1 MSEPGHPSPEA
12 LWTGT
17 DEQTREHRRRCRL
30 CQSEYDR
37 VRTEQQAVAAWLAA
51 QAAPQPMPVE
61 VVERVHGALGAQ
73 VEARGVDQPGP
84 GPVPAPHPGRWLL
97 VAAAVAAAAVVGSAV
112 LLPSMQGSD
121 DSLAGA
127 DVAAESVQRDEP
139 ESADQAAA
147 APAPLPQ
154 VPADLV
160 AVVATSGATS
170 SPTEC
175 GTVLAEQVGAV
186 LRGSQTVDDDR
197 AGVLVVLDEAEGR
210 AVWWV
215 PTCVAGVDQALGRS
229 PLGE

>member
-1 MSEPGHPSPEA
+1 VSEPGHPSPEA
-12 LWTGT
+12 LWTGA
-17 DEQTREHRRRCRL
+17 DEQTREHRGRCRL

-37 VRTEQQAVAAWLAA
+37 VQTEQLAVADWLAA
-51 QAAPQPMPVE
+51 QAAPPPMPVE
-61 VVERVHGALGAQ
+61 VAERVHGALGAL
-73 VEARGVDQPGP
+73 VEARGVDRPGP
-84 GPVPAPHPGRWLL
+84 GPAPARHPGRWLL
-97 VAAAVAAAAVVGSAV
+97 VAAGVAATAVVGSAV
-112 LLPSMQGSD
+112 LLPMQGSD

-139 ESADQAAA
+139 ESADQSAA
-147 APAPLPQ
+147 APASLPQ

-160 AVVATSGATS
+160 ALVATSGATS

-215 PTCVAGVDQALGRS
+215 PTCGAGVDQALGRS